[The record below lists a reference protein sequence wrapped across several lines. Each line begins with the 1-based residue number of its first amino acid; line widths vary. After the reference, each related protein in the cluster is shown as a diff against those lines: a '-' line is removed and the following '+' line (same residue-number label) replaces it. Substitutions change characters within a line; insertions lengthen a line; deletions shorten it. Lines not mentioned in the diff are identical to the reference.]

1 MIEITSRHRAVANR
15 LGAPPPLSVFL
26 LLLTLTSV
34 PGSGFQS
41 SSSGQTQT
49 EDVALLRRASQNEVA
64 ALEHPQLFTFFE
76 RLRWN
81 WGSETREVIE
91 TAQGRADRI
100 VAFDDEP
107 LAPNQDARQVRRLNK
122 LLRDSHAVHD
132 EIKDQQEETG
142 RRLRMMKA
150 FPEAFLFESA
160 GEGDDGT
167 RIFTFRPNPKFSP
180 HDRETQ
186 VYRGMQG
193 RVWVD
198 PQAER
203 LTRIDGVLTKDV
215 SFGWGVLGKL
225 YKGGRY
231 QIEQEQVSTGEW
243 RITRLNLE
251 LRGRMLFNSF
261 RVLREESNS
270 EFRHTPR
277 GLTYREA
284 VEELLQSP
292 AGPARERVPD
302 QSGSRG
308 RSH

>member
-1 MIEITSRHRAVANR
+1 MTGITTRFRAVAN
-15 LGAPPPLSVFL
+15 LQGTPPALSVFL
-26 LLLTLTSV
+26 LLLTLTSI

-41 SSSGQTQT
+41 WSSGQAQS
-49 EDVALLRRASQNEVA
+49 EDLGLLRRASQNEVT
-64 ALEHPQLFTFFE
+64 ALEHPSQFTFFE

-91 TAQGRADRI
+91 TAQGRADRV

-107 LAPNQDARQVRRLNK
+107 LAPNQVARQVHRLSK
-122 LLRDSHAVHD
+122 LLKDPHAVHD
-132 EIKDQQEETG
+132 EIKDQQEETE
-142 RRLRMMKA
+142 RRIRMMKV
-150 FPEAFLFESA
+150 FPDAFLFEPA
-160 GEGDDGT
+160 GEEDDGT
-167 RIFTFRPNPKFSP
+167 RIFRFRPNPKFSP

-193 RVWVD
+193 KVWVD

-231 QIEQEQVSTGEW
+231 QIQQEQVSPGEW
-243 RITRLNLE
+243 RITSLNLE

-261 RVLREESNS
+261 RVLREETDS

-277 GLTYREA
+277 SVTYTEA
-284 VEELLQSP
+284 VEQLLRSP
-292 AGPARERVPD
+292 AGPARERVPG

>member
-1 MIEITSRHRAVANR
+1 VIRITTLNRAVAN
-15 LGAPPPLSVFL
+15 LLAAPLALSAFL
-26 LLLTLTSV
+26 LLFTLISI
-34 PGSGFQS
+34 PGSGSQS
-41 SSSGQTQT
+41 ASSGQPQP
-49 EDVALLRRASQNEVA
+49 EDLLLLRRASQNEVA
-64 ALEHPQLFTFFE
+64 ALEHPHPFTFFE
-76 RLRWN
+76 RLRWS
-81 WGSETREVIE
+81 WGAETREVIE
-91 TAQGRADRI
+91 TAEGRADRI
-100 VAFDDEP
+100 IAFDDEP
-107 LAPNQDARQVRRLNK
+107 LAPNQVARQVRRLNK

-142 RRLRMMKA
+142 RRIRMMKA
-150 FPEAFLFESA
+150 FPDAFLFEPA
-160 GEGDDGT
+160 GEKNDGT

-193 RVWVD
+193 RVWVNSH
-198 PQAER
+198 AER

-231 QIEQEQVSTGEW
+231 QIQQEQVSPGEW

-251 LRGRMLFNSF
+251 LRGRIFFNSF
-261 RVLREESNS
+261 RVLREETDS
-270 EFRHTPR
+270 EFRHTAR

-284 VEELLQSP
+284 IEELLQSP